1 MHFEEGWQQESAE
14 GLNLADDVGHAQ
26 LEQSQKVT
34 KYRVDAH
41 SIAEDEIGC
50 LRQTDFVVPA
60 ELLPGGLLLFLLQPH
75 PRYQVHCSQDEG
87 YF

>member
-1 MHFEEGWQQESAE
+1 VHFEEGWQQESAE

-50 LRQTDFVVPA
+50 L
-60 ELLPGGLLLFLLQPH
+60 
-75 PRYQVHCSQDEG
+75 
-87 YF
+87 